1 MKRTRRK
8 ELAARRER
16 AVKELKKGFLR
27 FDLSVSEAEATAR
40 AVTYHPSAMRDFQR
54 GIQIMLG
61 A

>member
-1 MKRTRRK
+1 MKRNRRK
-8 ELAARRER
+8 ELTARREQ

-27 FDLSVSEAEATAR
+27 FNLEASAAEATAR
-40 AVTYHPSAMRDFQR
+40 AVTYHPGAMRDFQR